1 MAVEFCYYCGDRK
14 VRKDWEC
21 IGGTIGESHYVCHR
35 KKCQRTKAAQ
45 DERRRLM
52 RRYAKALEACGHDLT
67 FIRAQERASLK
78 VSLKELTYFVEQAE
92 ARAERKQ
99 QR

>member
-1 MAVEFCYYCGDRK
+1 MSREFCFYCGDDK
-14 VRKDWEC
+14 VRKDWEMV
-21 IGGTIGESHYVCHR
+21 GGTIGETHYVCHR
-35 KKCQRTKAAQ
+35 KKCQRRKTAQ

-78 VSLKELTYFVEQAE
+78 VSMKELTFFVEAAE
-92 ARAERKQ
+92 ARAERK
-99 QR
+99 RAK